1 MMLRR
6 AGLGLLVGAVLMAPS
21 GASAGPALVFEPYN
35 GTVFYA
41 EDPDAQWFPAS
52 LTKLM
57 TAYVAFQALK
67 AGTVTPDSKVV
78 CSQKATQQAPSK
90 LGLPVGG
97 TITLDTA
104 LKVLIVKSANDVA
117 VMIAETVAGSEEA
130 FVQRMNEAAQHLGM
144 TRTTFANVNGLP
156 DERQVTTARDL
167 AKLARA
173 IIIEFPEH
181 ADLFT
186 TIQVQVGKQI
196 MRTHNG
202 LLVSLP
208 GADGMKTGFIC
219 ESGFNVVASATRDG
233 RKLVAVV
240 LGEQSVATRR
250 VRATD
255 LLENGFKR
263 YFWKSLFGTSIDGL
277 AIQASL
283 TDGPAHL
290 KDSICGVA
298 KPKPSA
304 FAQGQSQGRLEEA
317 QHCQHR
323 RQLSGLSFHLLRI
336 LAAAALILPF
346 SMSHPLRRGAA
357 RQCRRGGRRR
367 RPGLHRPKRQAEP
380 RRRAQGRGFER
391 RRRRGLDRRLLQAQM
406 RRRHQSAVRQW
417 RLHLADLSVGR
428 RDAMGPAVRGP
439 GAKL

>member
-1 MMLRR
+1 
-6 AGLGLLVGAVLMAPS
+6 MAPS
-21 GASAGPALVFEPYN
+21 CASAGPALVFEPYN

-57 TAYVAFQALK
+57 TAYVTFEALK
-67 AGTVTPDSKVV
+67 AGTVKPDTKVI
-78 CSQKATQQAPSK
+78 CSEKATLQAPSK
-90 LGLPVGG
+90 LGLPAGG
-97 TITLDTA
+97 SIPLDVA

-117 VMIAETVAGSEEA
+117 VMVAEAVAGSEEA
-130 FVQRMNEAAQHLGM
+130 FAQRMNEAAQHLGM
-144 TRTTFANVNGLP
+144 TRTNFVNVNGLP

-173 IIIEFPEH
+173 IIVEFPEYL
-181 ADLFT
+181 DLFT
-186 TIQVQVGKQI
+186 TVEVQVGNKV

-240 LGEQSVATRR
+240 LGEQSIATRR
-250 VRATD
+250 ARATD

-263 YFWKSLFGTSIDGL
+263 YFWKSLFGTSLDGL

-290 KDSICGVA
+290 KESICGA
-298 KPKPSA
+298 PKPAS
-304 FAQGQSQGRLEEA
+304 
-317 QHCQHR
+317 
-323 RQLSGLSFHLLRI
+323 SGKVS
-336 LAAAALILPF
+336 
-346 SMSHPLRRGAA
+346 RRG
-357 RQCRRGGRRR
+357 RSKSRRTVSSFSG
-367 RPGLHRPKRQAEP
+367 EN
-380 RRRAQGRGFER
+380 
-391 RRRRGLDRRLLQAQM
+391 
-406 RRRHQSAVRQW
+406 
-417 RLHLADLSVGR
+417 
-428 RDAMGPAVRGP
+428 
-439 GAKL
+439 

>member
-1 MMLRR
+1 MLRR
-6 AGLGLLVGAVLMAPS
+6 AGLGILVGAVLIASS

-57 TAYVAFQALK
+57 TAYVTFQALK
-67 AGTVTPDSKVV
+67 AGTVTPDTKLICSKE
-78 CSQKATQQAPSK
+78 ATEQAPSK
-90 LGLPVGG
+90 LWLKVGES
-97 TITLDTA
+97 ITLDVA
-104 LKVLIVKSANDVA
+104 LKVLIVQSANDVA
-117 VMIAETVAGSEEA
+117 VMIAEGVAGSQEA

-144 TRTTFANVNGLP
+144 TRTNFANVNGLP
-156 DERQVTTARDL
+156 DERQFTTARDL
-167 AKLARA
+167 AKLSRA
-173 IIIEFPEH
+173 IIIAFPEH

-186 TIQVQVGKQI
+186 TVEVQVGKQI

-202 LLVSLP
+202 LLLSLP

-219 ESGFNVVASATRDG
+219 NSGFNVVASATRDG

-240 LGEQSVATRR
+240 LGEQSLATRR

-290 KDSICGVA
+290 KDAICGIA
-298 KPKPSA
+298 KPKLSA
-304 FAQGQSQGRLEEA
+304 RKVSRKVS
-317 QHCQHR
+317 R
-323 RQLSGLSFHLLRI
+323 K
-336 LAAAALILPF
+336 
-346 SMSHPLRRGAA
+346 
-357 RQCRRGGRRR
+357 GGSK
-367 RPGLHRPKRQAEP
+367 KRSIVST
-380 RRRAQGRGFER
+380 RAN
-391 RRRRGLDRRLLQAQM
+391 
-406 RRRHQSAVRQW
+406 
-417 RLHLADLSVGR
+417 
-428 RDAMGPAVRGP
+428 
-439 GAKL
+439 

>member
-1 MMLRR
+1 MTLRR
-6 AGLGLLVGAVLMAPS
+6 AGLGLLVGAVLLAPTS
-21 GASAGPALVFEPYN
+21 ASAGPALVFEPYN

-57 TAYVAFQALK
+57 TAYVAFQAMK
-67 AGTVTPDSKVV
+67 AGTVSPQTKVT
-78 CSQKATQQAPSK
+78 CSQKASIQAPSK

-97 TITLDTA
+97 TIDLDTA

-117 VMIAETVAGSEEA
+117 VMIAEAVAGSEEA
-130 FVQRMNEAAQHLGM
+130 FVQRMNDAAQRLGM
-144 TRTTFANVNGLP
+144 TRSHFANPNGLP

-167 AKLARA
+167 AKLTRA

-186 TIQVQVGKQI
+186 TIEVQVGKKVL
-196 MRTHNG
+196 RTHNG

-290 KDSICGVA
+290 KDAICGA
-298 KPKPSA
+298 PPRKKPARTVKRKGGSKKR
-304 FAQGQSQGRLEEA
+304 STV
-317 QHCQHR
+317 
-323 RQLSGLSFHLLRI
+323 ST
-336 LAAAALILPF
+336 
-346 SMSHPLRRGAA
+346 GAN
-357 RQCRRGGRRR
+357 
-367 RPGLHRPKRQAEP
+367 
-380 RRRAQGRGFER
+380 
-391 RRRRGLDRRLLQAQM
+391 
-406 RRRHQSAVRQW
+406 
-417 RLHLADLSVGR
+417 
-428 RDAMGPAVRGP
+428 
-439 GAKL
+439 